1 MGIDFDR
8 LESDATANRHDQS
21 PILEGLRKL
30 SALDKDHA
38 VVKNSRGFNKK
49 DSELGNALAIKEELN
64 YEEQKIAKKLLVKYK
79 EQLGTELYLKIIAF
93 KPVRG
98 VNTLENNSK
107 AIYKVRFSYQGFH
120 YAEFNDKGNLK
131 FLKYKD
137 GEYDTVDFID
147 IADPD
152 DPEKTLKIIPAPQI
166 SQAKNDRLFEEQ
178 GMEPIKFPPI
188 PSEYNSEYELYS
200 DIKAF
205 VHKFVEVRIE
215 DEILITLYIMKA
227 VLFDAIKDS
236 SFPFV
241 HVIAPYG
248 KGKSRLLSVMCELT
262 PWGFYTIDIKAAPL
276 KRVSQLYGPILYID
290 EKGHM
295 DSETSAMI
303 NAKYNKNSIVLNADK
318 DVQRGFSSVIGY
330 SIYGPMVLASRTPFR
345 DDAIES
351 KSLQIN
357 QDFELTR
364 TDIPRKIKGSL
375 LDQYLKD
382 SNKIRGKLLL
392 FRVNWH
398 DKINGFI
405 QGNFLSKYEKVTEP
419 RLYEILS
426 FFEDLIEIIPSLK
439 EEVAD
444 VLEAQII
451 RNVEVSRDTPNGL
464 VASTLLSIFESK
476 ENQIDYTMH
485 GKEFAGVYLASVYAE
500 AGENYSKQIGKIISA
515 LGLKTDRPR
524 ITEVDREGIEHKKR
538 VSVVRLPDERKM
550 DELKSRY
557 DPEYMRSKLG
567 SISSSRQYKIDD

>member
-8 LESDATANRHDQS
+8 LESDATANRDDQS

-38 VVKNSRGFNKK
+38 MVKNHLGFNKK

-79 EQLGTELYLKIIAF
+79 EQLGTELYLKIIEF

-98 VNTLENNSK
+98 ANTIGNNSK
-107 AIYKVRFSYQGFH
+107 TIYKVRFSYQGFH
-120 YAEFNDKGNLK
+120 DAEVKDKGDLK

-137 GEYDTVDFID
+137 GDYDTVDFID

-205 VHKFVEVRIE
+205 VHKFVEVRVE

-241 HVIAPYG
+241 HVIGPYG

-262 PWGFYTIDIKAAPL
+262 PWGFYTIDLKAAPL
-276 KRVSQLYGPILYID
+276 KRVSQLYGLILYID

-295 DSETSAMI
+295 DNETTAMI
-303 NAKYNKNSIVLNADK
+303 NAKYNRNSIVLNADK
-318 DVQRGFSSVIGY
+318 DVQRGYSSVIGY

-357 QDFELTR
+357 QDFELNR
-364 TDIPRKIKGSL
+364 SDIPRKIKGSL
-375 LDQYLKD
+375 LDEYLNTGKEL
-382 SNKIRGKLLL
+382 RGKLLQ
-392 FRVNWH
+392 FRVKWH
-398 DKINGFI
+398 DRINDFV
-405 QGNFLSKYEKVTEP
+405 QSDFLSKYKKVTEP

-426 FFEDLIEIIPSLK
+426 FFEDLIGIIPNLK

-451 RNVEVSRDTPNGL
+451 RNVEVSRDTPNGI
-464 VASTLLSIFESK
+464 VASTLLSIIESR
-476 ENQIDYTMH
+476 ENQIEYTAQ
-485 GKEFAGVYLASVYAE
+485 GRKLTGVYLASIYMEV
-500 AGENYSKQIGKIISA
+500 GENYSKQIGKIISA

-524 ITEVDREGIEHKKR
+524 IIEVDREGIEHKKR
-538 VSVVRLPDERKM
+538 VTVVRVPDEVKM

-557 DPEYMRSKLG
+557 DPEYVKTKLG
-567 SISSSRQYKIDD
+567 SVSSSRQYKIDD